1 MFHSYTLP
9 LKDFI
14 LPTPSCS
21 VSQRQITS
29 PIVAKKRL
37 HMIFSTKFIFFI
49 KSCRKYINQRKLG
62 IFGALY
68 TVACKYVYRCIDT
81 SRKKLSPYLF
91 MSDVNDPFGG
101 NVGCAIFPALSL
113 LSFDRLT
120 DTPKTH
126 KRKQLRD
133 KVKGTKKIC
142 STENIIRSS
151 LSMSASANDSSSA
164 AADKGGEGGGDGDAR
179 PKQSSD
185 ESLASSAATS
195 DEYEVVTPAEA
206 KTEAAEAAAEAA
218 ASSSDPRLS
227 IVVGEGREADLQEN
241 MDECLKSG
249 EG

>member
-1 MFHSYTLP
+1 M
-9 LKDFI
+9 
-14 LPTPSCS
+14 
-21 VSQRQITS
+21 R
-29 PIVAKKRL
+29 
-37 HMIFSTKFIFFI
+37 FSTKFIFFI
-49 KSCRKYINQRKLG
+49 KSCRKYFYQRKID
-62 IFGALY
+62 IFGAFY
-68 TVACKYVYRCIDT
+68 AVVCRYVYRCIDT
-81 SRKKLSPYLF
+81 SRQKNLPIKTI
-91 MSDVNDPFGG
+91 SDVNDPFGE

-120 DTPKTH
+120 LSADTPKTH
-126 KRKQLRD
+126 KRKQLSD
-133 KVKGTKKIC
+133 KVKGTKRIC
-142 STENIIRSS
+142 STENRSA

-164 AADKGGEGGGDGDAR
+164 AADKGGEGGGDGDAK

-249 EG
+249 ET